1 ALVQFIHRM
10 MGYLVAIFAVVV
22 LLRARRSPH
31 PVTRGAFTVMI
42 VALAAQVAL
51 GIMNVMHASPLP
63 LALTHQI
70 GAVVLFSLIL
80 RARHHARYP
89 IETSI
94 RGTLR

>member
-1 ALVQFIHRM
+1 M
-10 MGYLVAIFAVVV
+10 TGYLVAIFAVVV
-22 LLRARRSPH
+22 WMRSRKSPH
-31 PVTRGAFTVMI
+31 KVTRGAFTVMI
-42 VALAAQVAL
+42 VAVAAQVAL
-51 GIMNVMHASPLP
+51 GIMNVIHASPLD
-63 LALTHQI
+63 LALSHQV